1 MHGAECLVGGWEGM
15 GDGDG
20 VGAGDGDD
28 EGGRGGSGG
37 GGIWDVWDGVVGQ
50 SVCKSVSQVGA
61 ALESCRWFYP
71 VSYCASVCLML
82 GISSLSGLLLCV
94 VFGPKIL
101 LRQRFSS
108 MGYDEKVAKWFYC
121 QTLHWGSMIRY

>member
-1 MHGAECLVGGWEGM
+1 MVGREWVMVMGLVRRM
-15 GDGDG
+15 
-20 VGAGDGDD
+20 VMM
-28 EGGRGGSGG
+28 RGF
-37 GGIWDVWDGVVGQ
+37 VGVVVVVVSGMYVMVWLDSQSASQ
-50 SVCKSVSQVGA
+50 SVRWVRRLS
-61 ALESCRWFYP
+61 SCRWFYP

-101 LRQRFSS
+101 LLQRFSS

-121 QTLHWGSMIRY
+121 QTLHREHDS